1 MQSRTHST
9 DPSATASADLTGPA
23 MPLGPGRLG
32 IYDAPVDVP
41 AIDIPAHLAAQS
53 AQIAELRAQVECLRA
68 ERDRLADRQRQI
80 AEVLKSPNPDKVL
93 HDLRNVL
100 NELQLYK
107 MLADTQG

>member
-1 MQSRTHST
+1 MQSRTHSP
-9 DPSATASADLTGPA
+9 DSPRPADLAAPA
-23 MPLGPGRLG
+23 LPLGPGRLG
-32 IYDAPVDVP
+32 LYDAPVDLP
-41 AIDIPAHLAAQS
+41 QIDLSAHLAAQS
-53 AQIAELRAQVECLRA
+53 AQIAELRAEVERLRA
-68 ERDRLADRQRQI
+68 DRDRLADRQRQI